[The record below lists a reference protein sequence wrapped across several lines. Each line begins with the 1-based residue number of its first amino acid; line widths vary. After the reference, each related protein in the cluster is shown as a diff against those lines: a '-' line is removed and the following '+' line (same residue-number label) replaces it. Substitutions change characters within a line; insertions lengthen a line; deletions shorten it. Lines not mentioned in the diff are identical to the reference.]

1 MKIYMPEF
9 NQYLGGLTDDDPDV
23 RQRAVRSLAKYSGAQ
38 WQGSPDAVS
47 AAVPALV
54 KAVRLQGA
62 APSDVAFRAEATKS
76 LGNIGTESPA
86 IVTELRVRR
95 TLAAHTVHMVRTSR
109 RKPAIDPLFPGSTQA
124 TPHIRRHSCGYSYR
138 CSTAI
143 IV

>member
-1 MKIYMPEF
+1 M
-9 NQYLGGLTDDDPDV
+9 LGWFVILAAVGLI
-23 RQRAVRSLAKYSGAQ
+23 AKYSGAR

-86 IVTELRVRR
+86 IVTELLRLLQEDAAGSVRAE
-95 TLAAHTVHMVRTSR
+95 AAHGLGTIGER
-109 RKPAIDPLFPGSTQA
+109 AA
-124 TPHIRRHSCGYSYR
+124 
-138 CSTAI
+138 
-143 IV
+143 

>member
-76 LGNIGTESPA
+76 LGNIGAESP
-86 IVTELRVRR
+86 ES
-95 TLAAHTVHMVRTSR
+95 SR
-109 RKPAIDPLFPGSTQA
+109 PKESGMPMAPGF
-124 TPHIRRHSCGYSYR
+124 
-138 CSTAI
+138 
-143 IV
+143 